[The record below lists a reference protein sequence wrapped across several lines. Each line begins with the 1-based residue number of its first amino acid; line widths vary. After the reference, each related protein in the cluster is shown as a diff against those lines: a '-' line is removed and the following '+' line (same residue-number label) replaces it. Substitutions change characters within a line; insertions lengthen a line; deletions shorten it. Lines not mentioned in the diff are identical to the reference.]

1 MKFDET
7 QAIRIV
13 RLWLLIADGRLM
25 NAMPAKT

>member
-13 RLWLLIADGRLM
+13 RLWLLIGDGRLM